1 MKLEDAMFCID
12 CKHCDQIVHN
22 PHDRLSNQDYTVVC
36 GRGLNVTIEENKII
50 YCKSKK
56 LKKEKKE
63 NAK

>member
-12 CKHCDQIVHN
+12 CKHCNQITQN
-22 PHDRLSNQDYTVVC
+22 PHERPLNQDYIVIC
-36 GRGLNVTIEENKII
+36 GRGLNITTEENKIV

-63 NAK
+63 NVK